1 MEYELSSKH
10 KDKFVVTVAITLLI
24 FLAINIAFTMYYMV
38 DYENRKDSG
47 NERWK
52 QVEERIITIEN
63 KVENVEKE
71 LNILKEDL
79 DGRNG

>member
-10 KDKFVVTVAITLLI
+10 KDKFVVAVAITLLI

-38 DYENRKDSG
+38 DYENRKDYG
-47 NERWK
+47 NERWR

-63 KVENVEKE
+63 KVENVEEE

>member
-10 KDKFVVTVAITLLI
+10 KDKFVIAVSITLLI

-38 DYENRKDSG
+38 DYESRKDSG
-47 NERWK
+47 NERWR

-63 KVENVEKE
+63 KVENVEEE